1 MVADNIPGGT
11 AGWRLRAESDVERR
25 LWTIV
30 LVSRLL
36 GLGAAAVAIAAFP
49 QFGRGRWWAAA
60 VIAGI
65 VVPYDIWLH
74 RQTRRR
80 DEIHPS
86 AGLHSLAPGALAF
99 ALPEIWFLAVGGALA
114 NVALFAVT
122 FRLRPAIGLGV
133 VSGAALALA
142 GLVGDAPGYVAG
154 LTAYAVGAVPLV
166 ISAHALYD
174 ALATSERRYEDF
186 LEYANDMIYTHSLDD
201 LRFLSANEA
210 ALELTGYDRTEL
222 DELTVDRIVAPEHF
236 EQAAQMIQRKVEGVT
251 DATTHELDILA
262 KDGRRIAVEVSTRVI
277 YRRGEAVAVQGIARD
292 ISERRS
298 VEAEREALDRARSE
312 FIANAAH
319 ELRTPLTTL
328 SGLASVLASTRAEMT
343 EEELGEALEALT
355 RQGRRVRTL
364 ADKLLDLSILELGNA
379 TIHREVVDVVGIA
392 ERALEDVPPPASTTV
407 SVAVDAEVK
416 ALADPVRLQEIFHN
430 LLANAYRYGG
440 QHVTM
445 SGITVNEHVLVD
457 VSDDGPGVPGDL
469 ATRLFEPFTHGGHGD
484 STGLGLTICRTL
496 AEAQGGALGYETI
509 EPHGARFTVR
519 LPAAP

>member
-1 MVADNIPGGT
+1 MVADNIPGGR

-30 LVSRLL
+30 FFARHL
-36 GLGAAAVAIAAFP
+36 GHAAAAVTIAAFP
-49 QFGRGRWWAAA
+49 QFGGGRWVVAAVVAAA
-60 VIAGI
+60 VI
-65 VVPYDIWLH
+65 PYDVWL
-74 RQTRRR
+74 QQDARRH
-80 DEIHPS
+80 DAIHP
-86 AGLHSLAPGALAF
+86 AAVIHALVPAAF
-99 ALPEIWFLAVGGALA
+99 VVALPSLWFTAVVAALA
-114 NVALFAVT
+114 NLGLFAVT
-122 FRLRPAIGLGV
+122 FRMVPATVLGIFG
-133 VSGAALALA
+133 GATLLAA
-142 GLVGDAPGYVAG
+142 GAMADVTGYVAG
-154 LTAYAVGAVPLV
+154 VAAYTIGILPLV
-166 ISAHALYD
+166 ASVSALVD
-174 ALATSERRYEDF
+174 ALAASERRYEEF

-201 LRFLSANEA
+201 LRFLSANQA
-210 ALELTGYDRTEL
+210 ALELTGYDRAEL
-222 DELTVDRIVAPEHF
+222 GELTVDRIVAPEHL
-236 EQAAQMIQRKVEGVT
+236 EQAAQMVRRKVEGAA
-251 DATTHELDILA
+251 DATTHELDIIA
-262 KDGRRIAVEVSTRVI
+262 KDGGRIPVEVSTRVI
-277 YRRGEAVAVQGIARD
+277 YRRGAAVAIQGIARD

-328 SGLASVLASTRAEMT
+328 SGLASVLTSTRGDMT

-407 SVAVDAEVK
+407 SVTVDTDVK

-430 LLANAYRYGG
+430 LLTNAYRYGG
-440 QHVTM
+440 PHVTV

-457 VSDDGPGVPGDL
+457 VADDGPGVPDDL
-469 ATRLFEPFTHGGHGD
+469 VARLFEPFTHGGHGD

-496 AEAQGGALGYETI
+496 VEAQDGALGYETI
-509 EPHGARFTVR
+509 EPQGARFTVR
-519 LPAAP
+519 LPAAL